1 VSKDPPESHR
11 KFRGKHRLKVILVS
25 DPDAKLIKALGAW
38 GIKKM
43 YGKVREGVIRST
55 FIISPRGEIVWSKS
69 NVRAKGH
76 AAKVLDILKSLVSSG
91 STPE

>member
-1 VSKDPPESHR
+1 M
-11 KFRGKHRLKVILVS
+11 ILVS

-55 FIISPRGEIVWSKS
+55 FIISPRGEIVWSKT
-69 NVRAKGH
+69 NVRAKGSFH
-76 AAKVLDILKSLVSSG
+76 
-91 STPE
+91 P

>member
-1 VSKDPPESHR
+1 M
-11 KFRGKHRLKVILVS
+11 ILVS

-43 YGKVREGVIRST
+43 YGKMREGVIRST
-55 FIISPRGEIVWSKS
+55 FIISPSGEIVWSKT

-76 AAKVLDILKSLVSSG
+76 TAKVLDILKSLVSTG